1 MNTVTPT
8 ATPSFPRRRESTRG
22 AVLDSRLRGNDGA
35 MKRRLVSLLVVA
47 CAWFALSPAWAEGTR
62 VTVAAYM
69 SEPKFAAYEKVALAR
84 TEELLGDSNYVVLD
98 EAKARQLKKGW
109 VDLADP
115 GHVITAEEFIKRA
128 GKYDIDK
135 VVRVGVSVSVKPVLG
150 LFYTATAT
158 AEIRLVDKSAQVP
171 AFTLDGMGTRG
182 LPPSDGL
189 TEGAAI
195 SNAIQRAVDGAALR
209 AGLTVLSPAL
219 PKAVPLV
226 LEPMAA
232 APPEAEL
239 TSASGDVA
247 TEPTWAAA
255 AKFTKES
262 WRGEDKACIAVS
274 PDGQVGAVGGYTWAI
289 NRLGGVSR
297 GYGGRVH
304 LVDTRQSQEFNV
316 HTVHALG
323 AREAGE
329 DATSAPLA
337 CGFVG
342 NWRYL
347 VVATGNVL
355 SCYDVE
361 RGTETCRLPL
371 KGGIAKAQLSV
382 GGLGTNA
389 YVALQSDKGKAYYRI
404 AVQAPSAGK

>member
-1 MNTVTPT
+1 
-8 ATPSFPRRRESTRG
+8 
-22 AVLDSRLRGNDGA
+22 
-35 MKRRLVSLLVVA
+35 MKRRFVSLLVFA
-47 CAWFALSPAWAEGTR
+47 STWFALSPAWAEGTH
-62 VTVAAYM
+62 VTAAAYM
-69 SEPKFAAYEKVALAR
+69 SDPKFAAYEKVALAR
-84 TEELLGDSNYVVLD
+84 AEELLGDSNYMVLD
-98 EAKARQLKKGW
+98 EAKAKQLKKGW

-128 GKYDIDK
+128 GKYDIEK
-135 VVRVGVSVSVKPVLG
+135 VVRVGVNVSVKPVLG
-150 LFYTATAT
+150 LFYSATAT
-158 AEIRLVDKSAQVP
+158 AEIRIVDKSAQVK

-182 LPPSDGL
+182 TPPSDGL

-195 SNAIQRAVDGAALR
+195 SNAIQRAVDGAAQR

-226 LEPMAA
+226 LEPAA
-232 APPEAEL
+232 SAPADAEMV
-239 TSASGDVA
+239 SAAGDVSA
-247 TEPTWAAA
+247 EPAWASA
-255 AKFTKES
+255 AKFAKET
-262 WRGEDKACIAVS
+262 WRGEDKACLAVS
-274 PDGQVGAVGGYTWAI
+274 PDGQVGAVGGYTWAV
-289 NRLGGVSR
+289 NRLGGMTR

-304 LVDTRQSQEFNV
+304 LIDTQQAQEFNV
-316 HTVHALG
+316 HTIHAVG

-329 DATSAPLA
+329 DSSSAPLA

-361 RGTETCRLPL
+361 RGAETCRLPL
-371 KGGIAKAQLSV
+371 KGGIAKGQLSV
-382 GGLGTNA
+382 GRLGSNA

-404 AVQAPSAGK
+404 VVQAPAAGK

>member
-1 MNTVTPT
+1 MRQL
-8 ATPSFPRRRESTRG
+8 AILALMCLAASSAFAADG
-22 AVLDSRLRGNDGA
+22 LR
-35 MKRRLVSLLVVA
+35 VS
-47 CAWFALSPAWAEGTR
+47 
-62 VTVAAYM
+62 VAAYM
-69 SEPKFAAYEKVALAR
+69 AEPQFAAYEKVVLAR
-84 TEELLGDSNYVVLD
+84 AEELLGDSQYVVLD

-128 GKYDIDK
+128 GKYDIQK

-158 AEIRLVDKSAQVP
+158 AELRIVDKAAQVQ

-182 LPPSDGL
+182 IPPSDGL

-195 SNAIQRAVDGAALR
+195 SNAIQRAVDGAAQR

-226 LEPMAA
+226 LEPVAS

-239 TSASGDVA
+239 ASAAGDVA
-247 TEPTWAAA
+247 ATPAWASA
-255 AKFTKES
+255 AKFAKET
-262 WRGEDKACIAVS
+262 WRGEDKACVALS
-274 PDGQVGAVGGYTWAI
+274 PDGQVGAVGGYTWAV
-289 NRLGGVSR
+289 NRLGGPSR
-297 GYGGRVH
+297 TYGGRVH
-304 LVDTRQSQEFNV
+304 LIDTGTVQEFNV
-316 HTVHALG
+316 HTVHAVG
-323 AREAGE
+323 VREAGE
-329 DATSAPLA
+329 DSISAPLA

-347 VVATGNVL
+347 VVASGNVL

-361 RGTETCRLPL
+361 RGVETCRLPL
-371 KGGIAKAQLSV
+371 RGGIGKGQLSV
-382 GGLGTNA
+382 GRLGNNA
-389 YVALQSDKGKAYYRI
+389 YVALQSDKGKTYYRI
-404 AVQAPSAGK
+404 AVGK

>member
-1 MNTVTPT
+1 MTSLWRLLILMT
-8 ATPSFPRRRESTRG
+8 AG
-22 AVLDSRLRGNDGA
+22 LAVGSAFAADAVR
-35 MKRRLVSLLVVA
+35 VSVVA
-47 CAWFALSPAWAEGTR
+47 
-62 VTVAAYM
+62 YM
-69 SEPKFAAYEKVALAR
+69 ADAKFAAYEKVALAR
-84 TEELLGDSNYVVLD
+84 AEELLGDSNYVVLD
-98 EAKARQLKKGW
+98 EAKAKQLKKGW

-128 GKYDIDK
+128 GKYDIEK

-158 AEIRLVDKSAQVP
+158 AEFRLVDKSAQVQ

-182 LPPSDGL
+182 IPPSDGL

-195 SNAIQRAVDGAALR
+195 SNAIQRAVDGAAQR

-226 LEPMAA
+226 LEPVLN
-232 APPEAEL
+232 APPDAEL
-239 TSASGDVA
+239 ASASADM
-247 TEPTWAAA
+247 PTPPAWVSAARF
-255 AKFTKES
+255 AKET
-262 WRGEDKACIAVS
+262 WRGEDKACVALS
-274 PDGQVGAVGGYTWAI
+274 PDGQVGAVGGYTWAV
-289 NRLGGVSR
+289 NRLGGVAR
-297 GYGGRVH
+297 AYGGRVH
-304 LVDTRQSQEFNV
+304 LIDTTQSQEFNV
-316 HTVHALG
+316 HTVHATG

-329 DATSAPLA
+329 DSSSAPLA

-371 KGGIAKAQLSV
+371 KGGIAKAQLRV
-382 GGLGTNA
+382 GRLGNSA
-389 YVALQSDKGKAYYRI
+389 FVALQSDKGKAFYRI
-404 AVQAPSAGK
+404 VVGK

>member
-1 MNTVTPT
+1 MTTL
-8 ATPSFPRRRESTRG
+8 ARWLILAG
-22 AVLDSRLRGNDGA
+22 A
-35 MKRRLVSLLVVA
+35 SLLAGAA
-47 CAWFALSPAWAEGTR
+47 CAADGVR
-62 VTVAAYM
+62 VSVAAYM
-69 SEPKFAAYEKVALAR
+69 ADPKFAAYEKVALAR
-84 TEELLGDSNYVVLD
+84 AEELLGDSNHVVLD
-98 EAKARQLKKGW
+98 EARAKQLKKGW

-128 GKYDIDK
+128 GKYDIEK

-158 AEIRLVDKSAQVP
+158 AEFRLVDKSARVS

-182 LPPSDGL
+182 IPPSDGL

-195 SNAIQRAVDGAALR
+195 NNAIQRAVDGAALR

-226 LEPMAA
+226 LEPVLN

-239 TSASGDVA
+239 ASASGELPA
-247 TEPTWAAA
+247 TPAWATA
-255 AKFTKES
+255 AKFAKET
-262 WRGEDKACIAVS
+262 WRGEDKACVALS

-289 NRLGGVSR
+289 NRLGGVAR
-297 GYGGRVH
+297 AYGGRVH
-304 LVDTRQSQEFNV
+304 LIDTTQAQEFNV
-316 HTVHALG
+316 HTVHAVG

-329 DATSAPLA
+329 DASSAPLA

-361 RGTETCRLPL
+361 RGAETCRLPL

-382 GGLGTNA
+382 GRVGNSA
-389 YVALQSDKGKAYYRI
+389 YVALQSDKARTFYRI
-404 AVQAPSAGK
+404 LVAK